1 MLQPK
6 TYTVVFSFVQPEA
19 VLHTLLPV
27 LHQLQELPTF
37 KSSRVARQQ
46 SRTLLLIDE
55 QRERSQWLVRLL
67 GANGYEVQSVGKTVD
82 AFTLCLRENVA
93 PLAILLGVEQQSDR
107 FFLTRLLQ
115 QLTQKYGWSPMCLYM
130 HTANEVIPQSRQLPQ
145 RVQPR
150 TDPLPQLMPTPM
162 PESALPAPDSTVRQ
176 DTASHRRLRL
186 PSPQS
191 TPLVRA
197 IVSALPAA
205 PIAPIQSRSQAEK
218 APLPTQQA
226 NASSTFA
233 VSDVSTAP
241 TAPVFTVSPARS
253 QLSQT
258 HSIANDEPV
267 HVTIE
272 NKKVSLTG
280 LSIGRYH
287 MQTLLGNG
295 PLGEVYR
302 TYDRLREY
310 DVALKAV
317 QLDAIPSY
325 INSQDMTS
333 DTNLLQQELDLLST
347 CNHPHILMPLG
358 VGKSY
363 ISGSPFV
370 YKTMRYCTAGSLAA
384 WLYKLGNV
392 NPLSLQ
398 EVVRVVMQVADALHT
413 LHKRLLTY
421 QNFKLSNLLIRD
433 EVSHMSQCHIVLS
446 DFPLFQNGTFLLK
459 TPAIYPYMAPERWQG
474 TSHPASDQYGLA
486 AIAYEL
492 LTGRP
497 PFSGQSEHVVRQLHQ
512 TMQPQAP
519 STLSSNT
526 PPTVDAVIL
535 RALAKRSED
544 RYPSV
549 MAFAEALQKRSI

>member
-6 TYTVVFSFVQPEA
+6 TYTVVFSFVQPDA

-27 LHQLQELPTF
+27 LFQLQELPTF

-46 SRTLLLIDE
+46 SRALLLIDE

-67 GANGYEVQSVGKTVD
+67 HANGYVVHTVVNTVD
-82 AFTLCLRENVA
+82 AFTLCLRENIA
-93 PLAILLGVEQQSDR
+93 PLAILLGVEQQADR

-115 QLTQKYGWSPMCLYM
+115 QLTQKYGWSPICLYVQ
-130 HTANEVIPQSRQLPQ
+130 TANEVIPQSRQLPQ

-150 TDPLPQLMPTPM
+150 TDPLSPLIPTPT
-162 PESALPAPDSTVRQ
+162 PEAVSAVPDSTVRQ
-176 DTASHRRLRL
+176 DTASQRRLRL

-197 IVSALPAA
+197 IVSAISVASVTPV
-205 PIAPIQSRSQAEK
+205 QSRSQSEK
-218 APLPTQQA
+218 VSLPTPQA
-226 NASSTFA
+226 NTSSTFV

-241 TAPVFTVSPARS
+241 V
-253 QLSQT
+253 QT
-258 HSIANDEPV
+258 HSVASNEPV
-267 HVTIE
+267 HTITE

-317 QLDAIPSY
+317 QMDTIPSY
-325 INSQDMTS
+325 INPQDMTS
-333 DTNLLQQELDLLST
+333 DSNLFQQELDLLST
-347 CNHPHILMPLG
+347 LNHPHILTPLG

-370 YKTMRYCTAGSLAA
+370 YKTMRYCAAGSLATH
-384 WLYKLGNV
+384 LYKMGSV
-392 NPLSLQ
+392 HPLSTQ
-398 EVVRVVMQVADALHT
+398 EVALVVAQMADALHT

-433 EVSHMSQCHIVLS
+433 EVPHMSQCHIVLS

-459 TPAIYPYMAPERWQG
+459 TPAIYPYMAPESWQG

-497 PFSGQSEHVVRQLHQ
+497 PFSGQSEHVVRHLHQ
-512 TMQPQAP
+512 TMQPQVP
-519 STLSSNT
+519 STLSST
-526 PPTVDAVIL
+526 VPPTVDAVIL
-535 RALAKRSED
+535 RALAKRPED

-549 MAFAEALQKRSI
+549 LAFAEALQKRSM

>member
-6 TYTVVFSFVQPEA
+6 TYTVVFSFVQPDA

-27 LHQLQELPTF
+27 LFQLQELPTF

-46 SRTLLLIDE
+46 SRALLLIDE

-67 GANGYEVQSVGKTVD
+67 HANGYVVHTVVNTVD
-82 AFTLCLRENVA
+82 AFTLCLRENIA
-93 PLAILLGVEQQSDR
+93 PLAILLGVEQQADR

-115 QLTQKYGWSPMCLYM
+115 QLTQKYGWSPICLYVQ
-130 HTANEVIPQSRQLPQ
+130 TANEVIPQSRQLPQ

-150 TDPLPQLMPTPM
+150 TDPLSPLIPTPT
-162 PESALPAPDSTVRQ
+162 PEAVSAVPDSTVRQ
-176 DTASHRRLRL
+176 DTASQRRLRL

-197 IVSALPAA
+197 IVSAISVASVTPV
-205 PIAPIQSRSQAEK
+205 QSRSQSEK
-218 APLPTQQA
+218 VSLPTQQA
-226 NASSTFA
+226 NTSSTFV

-241 TAPVFTVSPARS
+241 V
-253 QLSQT
+253 QT
-258 HSIANDEPV
+258 HSVASNEPV
-267 HVTIE
+267 HTITE

-317 QLDAIPSY
+317 QMDTIPSY
-325 INSQDMTS
+325 INPQDMTS
-333 DTNLLQQELDLLST
+333 DSNLFQQELDLLST
-347 CNHPHILMPLG
+347 LNHPHILTPLG

-370 YKTMRYCTAGSLAA
+370 YKTMRYCAAGSLATH
-384 WLYKLGNV
+384 LYKMGSV
-392 NPLSLQ
+392 HPLSTQ
-398 EVVRVVMQVADALHT
+398 EVALVVAQMADALHT

-433 EVSHMSQCHIVLS
+433 EVPHMSQCHIVLS

-459 TPAIYPYMAPERWQG
+459 TPAIYPYMAPESWQG

-497 PFSGQSEHVVRQLHQ
+497 PFSGQSEHVVRHLHQ
-512 TMQPQAP
+512 TMQPQVP
-519 STLSSNT
+519 STLSST
-526 PPTVDAVIL
+526 VPPTVDAVIL
-535 RALAKRSED
+535 RALAKRPED

-549 MAFAEALQKRSI
+549 LAFAEALQKRSM